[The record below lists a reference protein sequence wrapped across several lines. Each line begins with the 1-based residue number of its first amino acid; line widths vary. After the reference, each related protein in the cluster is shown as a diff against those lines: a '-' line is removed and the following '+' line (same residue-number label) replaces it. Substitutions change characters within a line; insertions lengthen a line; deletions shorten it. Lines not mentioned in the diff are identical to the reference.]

1 MESEPE
7 RGLVA
12 TSRMRLGFVLA
23 GAIIVLS
30 MAGATVGVGMVQV
43 NKVATTLRDFGH
55 TENFR
60 QGTITAPPAGK
71 PQTLLLVGSDRRYG
85 DAKGDAR
92 SDTLMLIRLDPKQN
106 ATTVLSIP
114 RDLRVT
120 IPGHGVDKINA
131 AYGLGGLDLTT
142 RTVKA
147 LLGAPG
153 KRFRVNHAIA
163 VDFKGFREAV
173 DIVHCVYID
182 VDRRY
187 YHSNLGL
194 PVSQHYAEIDVQPG
208 YQKLCGQ
215 KALDYVRFRHL
226 DNDIVRADRQQGFLR
241 QASSQVSTSS
251 LLSNLHPLVK
261 AFAKSTS
268 TDENLQ
274 TSRGILRLLRL
285 AASSAG
291 QPVRQVTFP
300 HTFVHTEPAANPPT
314 AQGPLGAPAA
324 PIGLGDYV
332 TATPEQIQ
340 TAVRRFMHPPAA
352 RRPKRTQVKPKKRSG
367 KKRARVTAA
376 SYKLVPALSQA
387 KEIVRPALKQ
397 ALQAAGLR
405 AGVADAEGPLSAE
418 HGRRAR
424 PAPVF
429 APRPRRQ
436 APSGLPARRA
446 GERDRGPVLRR
457 PGHDLAQPADPRRRA
472 LDPAD
477 GRPQLSRLLPT
488 AGRSAS
494 SPGRRHAASTG
505 CRTASA
511 ATSPTVPCSASH
523 ARSLASPH
531 ARRHR

>member
-23 GAIIVLS
+23 GTIIVLS

-43 NKVATTLRDFGH
+43 NKVATTLRDYGH
-55 TENFR
+55 TEPFR

-85 DAKGDAR
+85 DARGNAR
-92 SDTLMLIRLDPKQN
+92 SDTLMLIRLNPKRN
-106 ATTVLSIP
+106 AITALSIP

-120 IPGHGVDKINA
+120 IPGHGIDKINA

-147 LLGAPG
+147 LLSAPG

-173 DIVHCVYID
+173 DIVNCVYID

-187 YHSNLGL
+187 HHSNLGV
-194 PVSQHYAEIDVQPG
+194 PVGQRYAEIDVQPG

-226 DNDIVRADRQQGFLR
+226 DNDIVRADRQQDFLR
-241 QASSQVSTSS
+241 QTSSQVSTSS
-251 LLSNLHPLVK
+251 LLSNLNPLVK

-268 TDENLQ
+268 TDANLQ

-291 QPVRQVTFP
+291 RPVRQVGFP
-300 HTFVHTEPAANPPT
+300 HTFVHSAPAATPPT
-314 AQGPLGAPAA
+314 AQGPLGAPAG

-332 TATPEQIQ
+332 TATPEEIQ
-340 TAVRRFMHPPAA
+340 AAVRKFMKPRAV
-352 RRPKRTQVKPKKRSG
+352 RPRKTTPKPPKKRGG
-367 KKRARVTAA
+367 KRRARVSA
-376 SYKLVPALSQA
+376 SSYRLVEALPAA
-387 KEIVRPALKQ
+387 KEIVRPALRKRFKLPFYAPAWLTPDGRYPQ
-397 ALQAAGLR
+397 ST
-405 AGVADAEGPLSAE
+405 GVA
-418 HGRRAR
+418 
-424 PAPVF
+424 PAP
-429 APRPRRQ
+429 RLY
-436 APSGLPARRA
+436 SI
-446 GERDRGPVLRR
+446 RDRGGKRHQAYRLVVLENETEGQYYGIQGTTWRNPPVLGGAHSTQRM
-457 PGHDLAQPADPRRRA
+457 
-472 LDPAD
+472 
-477 GRPQLSRLLPT
+477 
-488 AGRSAS
+488 AGRSYRVYHDGAKIRLVAWHTPRGVYWVS
-494 SPGRRHAASTG
+494 NSLSRDLSNRAMLGI
-505 CRTASA
+505 
-511 ATSPTVPCSASH
+511 
-523 ARSLASPH
+523 ARSLTRIP
-531 ARRHR
+531 RR